1 MSIKEIEEFMMLSS
15 ETDRKAIKED
25 LEAMANALQRIEDER
40 SFIKDK
46 VALLAEKFTIPK
58 KVLNKMAKTVH
69 KQNYL
74 DVAAESDRFT
84 TAYETLYKVD
94 TE

>member
-1 MSIKEIEEFMMLSS
+1 MSIKEIEEFMMPSS

-74 DVAAESDRFT
+74 DVAAESDQFT